1 MNNEKKWVNFTL
13 YLQLFFVILVF
24 ILMIIIFRLYI
35 GTKIRDIYRR
45 NAIELL
51 NQTKLKINAELLEP
65 ETTLIPI
72 AATVRD
78 MIIKG
83 DSEDDVQNYMNLIT
97 DEMQKKTKGFVFN
110 GIFGYF
116 ELFGGKYLYA
126 PYWDMPD
133 DFDPTTRP
141 WYKTGV
147 DAGSEIIVTPIYWN
161 LRMNEYTI
169 TYIRRIFDDEGIPL
183 GMVCLNVHLDVIRSY
198 VDNMCLTENGYGI
211 FLDEKLD
218 IYHHYNPELIGR
230 NAAEIKGGFMIIA
243 NDLLTRNE
251 RIEYEVRNYDG
262 VLTVVF
268 LIRLENN
275 WVLACVTPKD
285 EYYQEFH
292 RIEVTLF
299 ALGVVL
305 AIVLVVVLVNFDIA
319 KKKMDEEHL
328 HKVMLLAAIEKERG
342 ADKFT
347 QLMLDTMP
355 FSCILLDKK
364 LNALECNW
372 EAVKI
377 FGCSDKQEYQ
387 DKFLYLAPEYQPDG
401 KLSRKVMSE
410 HSDSAFALGYS
421 RFEFLYQSLLGY
433 DFPAEVTMIRI
444 EYRGEFILAV
454 YMRDLREYNAMLNE
468 MQKTENELRLAR
480 DIAENAN
487 RAKSEFLANMSH
499 EIRTPMN
506 SIIGFAELA
515 LDEEASPKTRDF
527 LNNIQTNA
535 GWLLQ
540 IINDIL
546 DISKVESGKLKME
559 NIPFNLHNIIAHC
572 RNVIAQKA
580 NEKGIQIHFY
590 AEPPIGK
597 KLVGDPTRLRQ
608 ILINLLDNAIKFTK
622 EGMVKMSSSVQ
633 SSTDTSITLYFEVK
647 DTGIGMTKEQITKV
661 LEPFMQADSST
672 TRKYGGTGL
681 GLSITKSLIELM
693 GGELVVES
701 TPGAGSKFSFNVT
714 FGVTDMPNETPA
726 YGSGSGDKLEKPVFD
741 GEVLVC
747 EDNHMNQIVI
757 KEALARVGIK
767 AIIAEN
773 GYEGVNMVRTCME
786 RGEKLFDLILMDIQ
800 MPVMDGLEAAVLIKE
815 MQTGIPIIAMTAN
828 IMSGEIEQYKASG
841 MSDYIS
847 KPFTSQELWRCLLKY
862 LKPVGI
868 DKVDKKTQTKADAE
882 LQKHLQQLFLKNNQN
897 KYEEIAEALKAGDIK
912 LAHRLS
918 HSLKTNA
925 AQLKR
930 DSLQKAAADV
940 EACLKNG
947 ENLVTEEQ
955 LKVLQTE
962 LSAFLDD
969 LSSMFSETQV
979 QSGIAHLLTQQSAG
993 QEPPAQEPVTFTPEE
1008 LRDLLNK
1015 MESLLESGNL
1025 DSINYNNKLRAISG
1039 SEQIIQHID
1048 NLDFDLA
1055 FYELKELRKRMGV

>member
-1 MNNEKKWVNFTL
+1 MVNEKKWVNFTL

-45 NAIELL
+45 NAVELL

-72 AATVRD
+72 AATIRE

-83 DSEDDVQNYMNLIT
+83 DGEDAVQGYMNLIT
-97 DEMQKKTKGFVFN
+97 GEMQKKTKGFMFN
-110 GIFGYF
+110 GVFGYF
-116 ELFGGKYLYA
+116 EVFGGKYLYA

-147 DAGSEIIVTPIYWN
+147 DAGDEIVTTPIYWN

-198 VDNMCLTENGYGI
+198 VDDMRLTENGYGI

-243 NDLLTRNE
+243 SDLLTGNE

-268 LIRLENN
+268 LIRLDNN

-285 EYYQEFH
+285 EYYQEFR

-299 ALGVVL
+299 ALGVIL
-305 AIVLVVVLVNFDIA
+305 AIVLIIVLVNFDMA

-328 HKVMLLAAIEKERG
+328 HKTKLLATVEKELKT
-342 ADKFT
+342 DKFT
-347 QLMLDTMP
+347 QLMLDAMP
-355 FSCILLDKK
+355 FSCVLLDNE

-387 DKFLYLAPEYQPDG
+387 NKFMDLAPEYQPDG
-401 KLSRKVMSE
+401 KLSKKVMAEYSRN
-410 HSDSAFALGYS
+410 AFILGYS
-421 RFEFLYQSLLGY
+421 RFEFLCQSLLGY
-433 DFPAEVTMIRI
+433 DIPAEVTLIRI
-444 EYRGEFILAV
+444 EHGGEFILAV

-468 MQKTENELRLAR
+468 IQKTENELRLALNV
-480 DIAENAN
+480 AEIAN

-506 SIIGFAELA
+506 SIIGFTELA
-515 LDEEASPKTRDF
+515 LDEEASPKTKEY
-527 LNNIQTNA
+527 LNNIQINA

-546 DISKVESGKLKME
+546 DISKVESGKLELE
-559 NIPFNLHNIIAHC
+559 NIPFNLHDILTHC
-572 RNVIAQKA
+572 RNVIAPKA

-590 AEPPIGK
+590 AEPLIGK
-597 KLVGDPTRLRQ
+597 KLAGDPTRLRQ
-608 ILINLLDNAIKFTK
+608 ILINLLDNAVKFTN
-622 EGMVKMSSSVQ
+622 EGMVKMNSSVQ
-633 SSTDTSITLYFEVK
+633 SSTDTSVTLRFEVK
-647 DTGIGMTKEQITKV
+647 DTGIGMDEEQITKV

-693 GGELVVES
+693 GGELAIES
-701 TPGAGSKFSFNVT
+701 SPGIGSKFSFDVT
-714 FGVTDMPNETPA
+714 FGAINTLDESPM
-726 YGSGSGDKLEKPVFD
+726 YKSIDSIIEKPVFN

-773 GYEGVNMVRTCME
+773 GQEGVNMVRIRME
-786 RGEKLFDLILMDIQ
+786 RGEKLFDLIFMDIH
-800 MPVMDGLEAAVLIKE
+800 MPVMDGLEAAVLIKKL
-815 MQTGIPIIAMTAN
+815 QAGIPIVAMTAN
-828 IMSGEIEQYKASG
+828 IMSGEMEQYRASG
-841 MSDYIS
+841 MLDFLG
-847 KPFTSQELWRCLLKY
+847 KPFTSQELWRCLVKY
-862 LKPVGI
+862 LKPAGI
-868 DKVDKKTQTKADAE
+868 DKVYKKTQTKADAE
-882 LQKHLQQLFLKNNQN
+882 IQKYLLQLFLRNNRN
-897 KYEEIAEALKAGDIK
+897 KYEEIAEALKAGDIE

-918 HSLKTNA
+918 HSLKGNA
-925 AQLKR
+925 AQLDR
-930 DSLQKAAADV
+930 GSLQKAAADV
-940 EACLKNG
+940 ELCLKDG
-947 ENLVTEEQ
+947 ENMVTEGQ
-955 LKVLQTE
+955 LKILQTE
-962 LSAFLDD
+962 LSAFLDE
-969 LSSMFSETQV
+969 LSSLFSETQV
-979 QSGIAHLLTQQSAG
+979 QSGIAHILTQESPVLESSD
-993 QEPPAQEPVTFTPEE
+993 QEPPVLGPEE
-1008 LRDLLNK
+1008 LQNLFNK
-1015 MESLLESGNL
+1015 MEGLLESGNL
-1025 DSINYNNKLRAISG
+1025 DSINHNNELRAIPG
-1039 SEQIIQHID
+1039 SEQIIQHIE

-1055 FYELKELRKRMGV
+1055 LSKLKELRKRMNV

>member
-1 MNNEKKWVNFTL
+1 MNNEKKWINLTL
-13 YLQLFFVILVF
+13 FLQLLFVILAF

-45 NAIELL
+45 NAFELL

-72 AATVRD
+72 AATIRE
-78 MIIKG
+78 MIMKG
-83 DSEDDVQNYMNLIT
+83 DGEDAVQSYMNLVT

-116 ELFGGKYLYA
+116 EVFGGKYLYA

-133 DFDPTTRP
+133 DFDSTTRP
-141 WYKTGV
+141 WYKAGV
-147 DAGSEIIVTPIYWN
+147 DSGGEIITTPVYWN
-161 LRMNEYTI
+161 QRMNEYAI
-169 TYIRRIFDDEGIPL
+169 TFIRRIFDDEGIPL
-183 GMVCLNVHLDVIRSY
+183 GMVCMNVHLDVIRSY
-198 VDNMCLTENGYGI
+198 VNDIHLTENGYGF

-218 IYHHYNPELIGR
+218 IYHHYNSELIGK

-251 RIEYEVRNYDG
+251 REEYEVINYDG

-268 LIRLENN
+268 IIRLDNN

-285 EYYQEFH
+285 EYYQEFN
-292 RIEVTLF
+292 RMGMMLF
-299 ALGVVL
+299 ILG
-305 AIVLVVVLVNFDIA
+305 AIPAVVLVVVLINFDAA
-319 KKKMDEEHL
+319 KKKADEERL
-328 HKVMLLAAIEKERG
+328 YKNKLLATVEQELK

-347 QLMLDTMP
+347 QLMLDAMP
-355 FSCILLDKK
+355 FSCVLLDNE

-387 DKFLYLAPEYQPDG
+387 NKFLDLAPEYQQDG
-401 KLSRKVMSE
+401 RLSKQMMSN
-410 HSDSAFALGYS
+410 HSNSAFALGYT
-421 RFEFLYQSLLGY
+421 RFEFVFQSLLGY

-444 EYRGEFILAV
+444 EYRGKFILAV

-468 MQKTENELRLAR
+468 IKETENELRLAL
-480 DIAENAN
+480 DVAEIAN
-487 RAKSEFLANMSH
+487 RTKSEFLANMSH

-515 LDEEASPKTRDF
+515 LDEDASPKTIDY
-527 LNNIQTNA
+527 LNNIRTNA

-546 DISKVESGKLKME
+546 DISKVESGKLKLE
-559 NIPFNLHNIIAHC
+559 DIPFNLHDILASC
-572 RNVIAQKA
+572 QNVIAPKA
-580 NEKGIQIHFY
+580 NEKGIQIHYY
-590 AEPPIGK
+590 AEPLVEK

-608 ILINLLDNAIKFTK
+608 ILINLLDNAVKFTD
-622 EGMVKMSSSVQ
+622 EGMVRMYSSVQ
-633 SSTDTSITLYFEVK
+633 NSTETSVTLYFEVK
-647 DTGIGMTKEQITKV
+647 DTGIGMTEEQVAKV

-701 TPGAGSKFSFNVT
+701 TPGTGSRFSFNVT
-714 FGVTDMPNETPA
+714 FGVTDIQDETPA
-726 YGSGSGDKLEKPVFD
+726 HESEKGDKLEKPVFD

-757 KEALARVGIK
+757 KEALSRVGIT
-767 AIIAEN
+767 ATIAEN
-773 GYEGVNMVRTCME
+773 GHEGVDMVRLRME
-786 RGEKLFDLILMDIQ
+786 KGEKPFDLIFMDIQ
-800 MPVMDGLEAAVLIKE
+800 MPVMDGLEASELIKKL
-815 MQTGIPIIAMTAN
+815 QTGIPIVAMTAN
-828 IMSGEIEQYKASG
+828 IMSGEMEQYSACG

-847 KPFTSQELWRCLLKY
+847 KPFTSQELWLCLSKY

-868 DKVDKKTQTKADAE
+868 DNVHKKTQTKADEE
-882 LQKHLQQLFLKNNQN
+882 LNRCLQQLFLKNNLN
-897 KYEEIAEALKAGDIK
+897 KYEEITEALKTGDIK
-912 LAHRLS
+912 LAHRLA
-918 HSLKTNA
+918 HSLKGNA
-925 AQLKR
+925 AQLER
-930 DSLQKAAADV
+930 SSLQKAAAGV
-940 EACLKNG
+940 EARLKDG
-947 ENLVTEEQ
+947 KNLVTEEQ
-955 LKVLQTE
+955 LKVLNTE
-962 LSAFLDD
+962 LSAFLDE
-969 LSSMFSETQV
+969 LSSLFSETEV
-979 QSGIAHLLTQQSAG
+979 KSGVAHLLTQGS
-993 QEPPAQEPVTFTPEE
+993 PDQEPVTLDPKE
-1008 LRDLLNK
+1008 LQDLFNK
-1015 MESLLESGNL
+1015 MEGLLESGNL
-1025 DSINYNNKLRAISG
+1025 DSINHNDELRAIPET
-1039 SEQIIQHID
+1039 EQMIQHID

-1055 FYELKELRKRMGV
+1055 LSKLKELRKRMNI